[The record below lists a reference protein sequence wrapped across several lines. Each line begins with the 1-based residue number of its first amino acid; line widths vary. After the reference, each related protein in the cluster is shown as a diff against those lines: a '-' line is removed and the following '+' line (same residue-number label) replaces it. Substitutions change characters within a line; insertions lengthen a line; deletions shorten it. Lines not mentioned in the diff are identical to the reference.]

1 MQFCV
6 PLKNGRQ
13 EDKHISCE
21 RMENI
26 YLQII
31 QLWLFIQALIT
42 EREKDALMAEQ
53 HQSISESLDIE
64 LDSLSAEDKINLI
77 GEIADALPVQQL
89 RAVREM
95 IDQKRLGKLDEVK
108 AQMIEEMRDKFLQL
122 DLDFDEVMGL
132 HRRQR
137 RMSLPP
143 KYRSPEG
150 KTWSGRGYAP
160 AWIREYEEAGGDR
173 EDYLI
178 KDEA

>member
-1 MQFCV
+1 
-6 PLKNGRQ
+6 
-13 EDKHISCE
+13 
-21 RMENI
+21 
-26 YLQII
+26 
-31 QLWLFIQALIT
+31 
-42 EREKDALMAEQ
+42 MAEQ
-53 HQSISESLDIE
+53 HQSVSESLDIE

-77 GEIADALPVQQL
+77 GEIADALTVQQL

-95 IDQKRLGKLDEVK
+95 IDQKRLGKLDEAK

-122 DLDFDEVMGL
+122 DLDFDEVMGF

-143 KYRSPEG
+143 KYRSPDG